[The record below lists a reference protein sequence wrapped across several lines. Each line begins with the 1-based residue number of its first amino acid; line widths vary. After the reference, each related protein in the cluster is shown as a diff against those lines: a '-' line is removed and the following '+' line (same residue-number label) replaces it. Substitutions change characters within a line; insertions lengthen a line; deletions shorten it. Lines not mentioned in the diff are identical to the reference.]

1 MALFFYEQRLITVI
15 KYYIAKSNPAT
26 GRRLAAKIM
35 DIQSGK
41 KKNRLTL
48 YIGIAL
54 VLGIAL
60 GFIFNKTYVGEEN
73 SRIANADTQAK
84 HLLEKMKAFEM
95 PKDSV
100 AFAALSEQQKKITEQ
115 KKAVEQNLLNTED
128 ETAALAN
135 IKLLGDS
142 LKSINTLLT
151 AQTDTASTAY
161 KSLQKQ
167 KDLVAV
173 QKSDTIKAR
182 DKKLEWF
189 TILADIFLRLIK
201 MIVAPLVFTT
211 LVVGVAKLGD
221 IKAVGRIGGK
231 TMLWFLS
238 ASLVSLLLGM
248 LLVNIFEP
256 GTRMNLP
263 LPDSTVNTG
272 IDKAAMTVKD
282 FFYHVFPASVVDA
295 MAKNEILQIVVFSL
309 FFGVAAAALGDI
321 AKPVV
326 KALDAVAHIIL
337 RITSYV
343 MSGFAPLAVFG
354 AMTAIIAKQGIGILK
369 TYSIFIGEF
378 YFGLLLLWIL
388 LALAGFLF
396 IKKRV
401 FNLLRRMEEPIM
413 LAFSTAS
420 SEAAF
425 PKTMLE
431 LERFGCK
438 DKIVSFVLP
447 LGYSFNLDGSMMYM
461 TFASLFIAQSY
472 GMHIPFATQ
481 ITMLLVLMLTS
492 KGIAGVPRAS
502 LVVIAG
508 TLATFNIP
516 EAGIA
521 LLLGIDP
528 LLDMGRSATNVVG
541 NSIATAVVSKWE
553 GELSHGHHHEHHGH
567 KHHGH

>member
-1 MALFFYEQRLITVI
+1 MELET
-15 KYYIAKSNPAT
+15 
-26 GRRLAAKIM
+26 
-35 DIQSGK
+35 GK

-48 YIGIAL
+48 YIFIAL
-54 VLGIAL
+54 LAGIIL
-60 GFIFNKTYVGEEN
+60 GFILNKSYVGNEN
-73 SRIANADTQAK
+73 TKIAEAETAQKEAAAAARKYEAVTDT
-84 HLLEKMKAFEM
+84 
-95 PKDSV
+95 
-100 AFAALSEQQKKITEQ
+100 AALSSLKAAKKSIDE
-115 KKAVEQNLLNTED
+115 NL
-128 ETAALAN
+128 AKALAELV
-135 IKLLGDS
+135 KSPGD
-142 LKSINTLLT
+142 
-151 AQTDTASTAY
+151 AQLAAGIRLWKDSAKQVQNNLAGLCDTASVQY
-161 KSLQKQ
+161 KE
-167 KDLVAV
+167 LVKYRDALGA
-173 QKSDTIKAR
+173 KKNDAIKAR
-182 DKKLEWF
+182 DKKLDWF
-189 TILADIFLRLIK
+189 TILADIFIRLIK

-231 TMLWFLS
+231 TLLWFIC
-238 ASLVSLLLGM
+238 ASLMSLLLGM
-248 LLVNIFEP
+248 ILVNIFQP
-256 GTRMNLP
+256 GEAMHLS
-263 LPDSTVNTG
+263 LPDSNVATG
-272 IDKAAMTVKD
+272 IDKAALTIKD
-282 FFYHVFPASVVDA
+282 FFYHVFPASFVDA

-309 FFGVAAAALGDI
+309 FFGVAAAALGEKADPI
-321 AKPVV
+321 I

-337 RITSYV
+337 KVTGYV
-343 MSGFAPLAVFG
+343 MNFAPLAVFG

-378 YFGLLLLWIL
+378 YFGLLLLWCVLIF
-388 LALAGFLF
+388 AGFVFL
-396 IKKRV
+396 KKRV
-401 FNLLRRMEEPIM
+401 FTLIKRIKEPTL
-413 LAFSTAS
+413 LAFSTSS

-472 GMHIPFATQ
+472 GMDIPLATQ
-481 ITMLLVLMLTS
+481 ISMLLVLMLTS

-553 GELSHGHHHEHHGH
+553 GELAHEP
-567 KHHGH
+567 KD